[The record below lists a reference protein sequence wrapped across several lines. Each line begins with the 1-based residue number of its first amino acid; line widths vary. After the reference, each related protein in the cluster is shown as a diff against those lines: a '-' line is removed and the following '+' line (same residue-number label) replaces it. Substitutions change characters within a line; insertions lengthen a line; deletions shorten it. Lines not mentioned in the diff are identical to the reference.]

1 MLSLLIP
8 LLLPPSASPPL
19 TCSTCLSLMP
29 STSSLPPTPPSLWP
43 MLSSKMIAFV
53 LTVNLWIGTQHS
65 QTSFHKDHYENL
77 YVVVTGEKH
86 FLLLPPT
93 DVDRLYIR
101 DYPAATYTYSSDTG
115 EFDLE
120 LEKQTRYVPWFILD
134 PYPSL
139 ETMHDEMSKFPLY
152 FNGPRP
158 FECTVKAGEVLYL

>member
-19 TCSTCLSLMP
+19 TCSTCHSLMP
-29 STSSLPPTPPSLWP
+29 SASSLPPTPPSLWP
-43 MLSSKMIAFV
+43 MLSSKIIAFV
-53 LTVNLWIGTQHS
+53 LSTL
-65 QTSFHKDHYENL
+65 L
-77 YVVVTGEKH
+77 YAVITGEKH

-93 DVDRLYIR
+93 DVHRLYIR
-101 DYPAATYTYSSDTG
+101 DYPAATYNSSDTR

-120 LEKQTRYVPWFILD
+120 LEKPTRYLPWSSLD

-139 ETMHDEMSKFPLY
+139 ETTHDEMSKFP